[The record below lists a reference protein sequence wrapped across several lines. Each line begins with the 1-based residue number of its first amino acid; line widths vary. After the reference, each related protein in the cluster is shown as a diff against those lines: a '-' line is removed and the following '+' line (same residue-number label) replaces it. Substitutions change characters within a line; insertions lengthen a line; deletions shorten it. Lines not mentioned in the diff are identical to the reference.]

1 MNNKMTIAFKIST
14 LGLLALLVGC
24 PGKPVHDDKQLIQP
38 VSVEDSRSG
47 HDWINLANQSSGT
60 LRAEYLLNS
69 VAAFIRNNDFVFT
82 DKPMAS
88 VFTLPLT
95 DTQIKRWKLYQ
106 GILLTHEEKF
116 EQALKLFAEITPDNN
131 EQVFKASDQQLL
143 LLWYSNAYRL
153 SGNFIEAAKKRIAL
167 SKLLIIEQQ
176 QQKNIDAIWHILNI
190 PTAEYLSLFN
200 QSTLS
205 DRVLVGWIELALIN
219 KRYAGQP
226 RELMQ
231 AIEVWKSRFS
241 AHPAQQMMPTD
252 LSSISKAQLIHPVKI
267 AVFLPQTGKLAASG
281 KYIRKGIEAAF
292 YKLSEKSD
300 NTIQSQPELK
310 FYNSNVEDIQSLYL
324 QAKNDGME
332 FIVGPLRKSAI
343 TSLIEN
349 VNIDIPVLALN
360 MLNKPDNS
368 EIPIYQFG
376 LPVENE
382 ARQVAEKFWS
392 KKLNQAAV
400 LVPDTTLGDRA
411 LKAFKEQLQRLD
423 GKVTIARHY
432 VSGQDY
438 SKVVRALLAIDDS
451 KKRYQELKKLL
462 GTSIEFEERRRQD
475 IKGIFLFSN
484 AEDGR
489 RLKPLIDYYY
499 AQDLPVFSTSRIYHG
514 ASPGRRDRDLN
525 KVYFID
531 IPWLVSQNKTPSKS
545 STPQQNIY
553 SKTAI
558 DKEKLKKIW
567 PKTVTGKNARLFAFG
582 FDAFNLI
589 EQLSV
594 LEAFTHQYLKGKTGR
609 LYLNS
614 QKKIARDLP
623 WVQFIKEKIRWIGY
637 LDDQNKEETDRKK

>member
-1 MNNKMTIAFKIST
+1 MNNKMTITFKIST

-24 PGKPVHDDKQLIQP
+24 PGKPIKDNKQLIP
-38 VSVEDSRSG
+38 AVSVEDSRSG
-47 HDWINLANQSSGT
+47 HEWINLAKQSSGS
-60 LRAEYLLNS
+60 LRAEYFLNG

-95 DTQIKRWKLYQ
+95 PTQIKRWKLYQ

-116 EQALKLFAEITPDNN
+116 EQALKLFAEIVPGNN
-131 EQVFKASDQQLL
+131 EQIFKASDQQLL

-176 QQKNIDAIWHILNI
+176 QQKNNDAIWHILNI

-200 QSTLS
+200 QSVVS
-205 DRVLVGWIELALIN
+205 DRVLTGWIELALIN
-219 KRYAGQP
+219 KKYLGQP

-231 AIEVWKSRFS
+231 AIEVWKSRFVG
-241 AHPAQQMMPTD
+241 HPAEQMMPTD
-252 LSSISKAQLIHPVKI
+252 LSSISKARLIHPVKI

-281 KYIRKGIEAAF
+281 KFIRKGIEAAF
-292 YKLSEKSD
+292 YKLSTKD
-300 NTIQSQPELK
+300 QTGTQAKPELK

-324 QAKNDGME
+324 QAKNDDME
-332 FIVGPLRKSAI
+332 FIVGPLKKSAI

-349 VNIDIPVLALN
+349 KNIDIPILALN
-360 MLNKPDNS
+360 MLDSRDNS

-392 KKLNQAAV
+392 EKLDEAAV
-400 LVPDTTLGDRA
+400 LVPDTAIGDRA
-411 LKAFKEQLQRLD
+411 LKAFTEQLQRLD

-432 VSGQDY
+432 ISGQDY
-438 SKVVRALLAIDDS
+438 SKVVRALLAIDNS
-451 KKRYQELKKLL
+451 KNRYLELKKLL

-514 ASPGRRDRDLN
+514 GSPGRRDRDLN
-525 KVYFID
+525 KVYFVD
-531 IPWLVSQNKTPSKS
+531 IPWLLAQTKAPSENKNRIENS
-545 STPQQNIY
+545 QQN
-553 SKTAI
+553 TAI
-558 DKEKLKKIW
+558 NKQQLKKIW
-567 PKTVTGKNARLFAFG
+567 PKTVSGKNARLFAFG
-582 FDAFNLI
+582 FDAYNLI

-614 QKKIARDLP
+614 KKQIARDLP
-623 WVQFIKEKIRWIGY
+623 WVQFNKEKIRWIGY
-637 LDDQNKEETDRKK
+637 LDDQNEQKMDRKD